1 VRASSFPC
9 LLPVCVPVER
19 GEGARGPIRPTRAGI
34 RYRLGDQ
41 KFYGNGSEFKV
52 DTTKPFTV
60 VTQFVTHDGTD
71 TGDVVEIRR
80 KYVQGGVVI
89 DNTNITLNGKTYN
102 SISDDFCEDEAT
114 AFKYTNEDA
123 YETHGG
129 LKETSDVLG
138 RGMVRRPPRPAC
150 LPACILALPSPPPPP
165 PPQALFTHRISFS
178 PSGEFPAP
186 AAGRGEILCAP
197 PTLADRQ
204 PAVPCCAVLCR
215 RRCAM
220 CPPPAAS
227 RLPPPKGAGHVAVG
241 RPRRQH
247 AVA

>member
-1 VRASSFPC
+1 
-9 LLPVCVPVER
+9 VER

-114 AFKYTNEDA
+114 AFKYTN
-123 YETHGG
+123 
-129 LKETSDVLG
+129 
-138 RGMVRRPPRPAC
+138 
-150 LPACILALPSPPPPP
+150 
-165 PPQALFTHRISFS
+165 
-178 PSGEFPAP
+178 
-186 AAGRGEILCAP
+186 
-197 PTLADRQ
+197 
-204 PAVPCCAVLCR
+204 
-215 RRCAM
+215 
-220 CPPPAAS
+220 
-227 RLPPPKGAGHVAVG
+227 
-241 RPRRQH
+241 
-247 AVA
+247 